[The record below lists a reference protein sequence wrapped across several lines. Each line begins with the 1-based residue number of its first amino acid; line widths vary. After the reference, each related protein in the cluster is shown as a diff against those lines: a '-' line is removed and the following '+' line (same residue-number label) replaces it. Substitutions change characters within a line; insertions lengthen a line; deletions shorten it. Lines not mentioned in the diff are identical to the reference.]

1 MSNLVTSYFTV
12 FSNDDLIIDYTTEEG
27 DKNKDSRSFGNSH
40 AVLIYATVSK
50 ITISPKHAEQFKIIA
65 ARIYSTETEIE
76 IPLLEETVVRLGFLM
91 ELKLSINMILINHWC
106 SVFYYEKNL

>member
-1 MSNLVTSYFTV
+1 M
-12 FSNDDLIIDYTTEEG
+12 
-27 DKNKDSRSFGNSH
+27 
-40 AVLIYATVSK
+40 LIYGTVSK

-106 SVFYYEKNL
+106 SRYTVAYSIMKKPEKFRCLHQ